1 MNIKV
6 AKKEISNSIKA
17 YLAKDEK
24 GEYLIPTT
32 RQRPILLMGP
42 PGVGKTAIMEQVASE
57 NKIALVSYTI
67 THHTRESAVGVAQIV
82 NMHYNKESF
91 QVTSYTMSEIIAEI
105 YHKMN
110 RTGLN
115 EGILFLDE
123 INCVDESLSPSILQF
138 LQFKTFGTHSIP
150 DGWVIVVA
158 GNPSEYNDS
167 VKDFDMVT
175 LDRLKRMEIAPDFDV
190 WREYAFKARVNNAI
204 ISYLYNNRDD
214 FYVIGKNI
222 ADKQFVTARGWE
234 DLSDMLTAY
243 EKYNLEVSFD
253 FIQEYVQHP
262 HVASSFY
269 EYYNRYVSNVKN
281 MDIKTAFE
289 TGDADKVMAQY
300 SALEEDMKTAFMIK
314 TVHELA
320 EIVYE
325 CEYQK
330 LYAYNVVKMAEEV
343 GKIYE
348 TSRSNYRSNTYS
360 VTEGMRQMLTKQIEA
375 NLVSRNQISAMRNAI
390 KFVDDIALKYARGTD
405 EMLFIAEIYK
415 DIQKEFEPIDSFY
428 EAFLNKTKVM
438 FNNAFYITK
447 AIFADG
453 KYDEYMD
460 EFRKN
465 YHIVNFINNELKD
478 EYGYLIKDITDMNL
492 DNGDDVCYQKAAICV
507 HGTAR

>member
-24 GEYLIPTT
+24 GEYLIPTN

-67 THHTRESAVGVAQIV
+67 THHTRESAVGVAQVV

-138 LQFKTFGTHSIP
+138 LQFKTFGTHTIP
-150 DGWVIVVA
+150 EGWVIVVA

-175 LDRLKRMEIAPDFDV
+175 LDRLKRMEITPDFDV
-190 WREYAFKARVNNAI
+190 WREYAFKAKVNDAI
-204 ISYLYNNRDD
+204 ISYLYNNRDS
-214 FYVIGKNI
+214 FYVIGNNKS
-222 ADKQFVTARGWE
+222 AKEFVTARGWE
-234 DLSDMLTAY
+234 DLSDMLNAY
-243 EKYNLEVSFD
+243 EKYNLEVSLN
-253 FIQEYVQHP
+253 FIQEYVQHQQ
-262 HVASSFY
+262 VAASFL
-269 EYYNRYVSNVKN
+269 EYYNRYTSNVREI
-281 MDIKTAFE
+281 DIKNAFY
-289 TGDADKVMAQY
+289 TGDAKQVIAEY
-300 SALEEDMKTAFMIK
+300 SMLEADMKSAFVIK
-314 TVHELA
+314 TVHTLA
-320 EIVYE
+320 EVVYE

-330 LYAYNVVKMAEEV
+330 LYARNVVKMADEV

-348 TSRSNYRSNTYS
+348 TSRSSYRSNTYS
-360 VTEGMRQMLTKQIEA
+360 VTEGMRQMLKKQIEA

-390 KFVDDIALKYARGTD
+390 KFVDEIALKYARGTD
-405 EMLFIAEIYK
+405 EMLFIEEIYK
-415 DIQKEFEPIDSFY
+415 DIQKEFEPIDAFY
-428 EAFLNKTKVM
+428 EAFLNKTKII
-438 FNNAFYITK
+438 FNNAFGITK
-447 AIFADG
+447 ELFADG
-453 KYDEYMD
+453 MYDAYMH
-460 EFRKN
+460 EFVNN
-465 YHIVNFINNELKD
+465 YHIVNFIKKEVSQ
-478 EYGYLIKDITDMNL
+478 EYGYLVKDITNYD
-492 DNGDDVCYQKAAICV
+492 GDDECGQNYAICV
-507 HGTAR
+507 HGTAK

>member
-138 LQFKTFGTHSIP
+138 LQFKTFGTHTIP
-150 DGWVIVVA
+150 EGWVIVVA

-167 VKDFDMVT
+167 VRDFDMVT
-175 LDRLKRMEIAPDFDV
+175 LDRLKRMEIHPDFDV
-190 WREYAFKARVNNAI
+190 WREYAFKAKVNPAI

-214 FYVIGKNI
+214 FYVVKNNTSE
-222 ADKQFVTARGWE
+222 KEFVTARGWE
-234 DLSDMLTAY
+234 DLSDMLNAY
-243 EKYNLEVSFD
+243 EKYDLEVSFD
-253 FIQEYVQHP
+253 FVQEYVQHP
-262 HVASSFY
+262 QAAARFF
-269 EYYNRYVSNVKN
+269 EYYTRYASKVKLID
-281 MDIKTAFE
+281 MRTAYE
-289 TGDADKVMAQY
+289 TGNAKLVIDAY
-300 SALEEDMKTAFMIK
+300 SMMENDMKIALMIK
-314 TVHELA
+314 AVHELA
-320 EIVYE
+320 DIVYE

-330 LYAYNVVKMAEEV
+330 LYAKNVVKMAEEV

-360 VTEGMRQMLTKQIEA
+360 VTEGMRQMLRKQIEA

-390 KFVDDIALKYARGTD
+390 KFVDEIALKYARGTD
-405 EMLFIAEIYK
+405 EMLFIEEIYK
-415 DIQKEFEPIDSFY
+415 DIQKEFEPIDNYYESF
-428 EAFLNKTKVM
+428 LRRTKET
-438 FNNAFYITK
+438 FKNAFDVT
-447 AIFADG
+447 AEIFKDDI
-453 KYDEYMD
+453 YDAYMK
-460 EFRKN
+460 E
-465 YHIVNFINNELKD
+465 FINNAHIIRFIDKEVSQ
-478 EYGYLIKDITDMNL
+478 EYGHLKEVIK
-492 DNGDDVCYQKAAICV
+492 A
-507 HGTAR
+507 